1 MSTKGIFTALSG
13 AMAQSLKMD
22 TIANNIAN
30 VNTAGFK
37 RDQQTFGEYMT
48 AIEKEQQVIQVPR
61 VPASIE
67 SFYDINGGDKGF
79 VDSAGTY
86 TNFEQGSLKTT
97 GGKLDVALDGP
108 GFFEISTPQGIRLT
122 RAGGF
127 TIDGNGQ
134 LVNKEGHSVLLEK
147 ATTDGEPIDGDTTN
161 PDSRTAKFS
170 GQEQVYISDSGD
182 VFDGETKLG
191 RLSVLNVSNPES
203 LQKVGNNY
211 YDFKPNMAPQIS
223 SIANPSMKQGYIETS
238 NVNIINE
245 MTDMIMAQRVFEGTQ
260 KAIQVYDQMADK
272 LINQVGNTKG

>member
-1 MSTKGIFTALSG
+1 MSIKGIFTALSG
-13 AMAQSLKMD
+13 AMAQTLKMD

-37 RDQQTFGEYMT
+37 RDQQTFGEYLT

-67 SFYDINGGDKGF
+67 SFYDMNGGDKGF
-79 VDSAGTY
+79 VDSTGTY
-86 TNFEQGSLKTT
+86 TNFEQGSLKAT

-122 RAGGF
+122 RAGNF

-134 LVNKEGHSVLLEK
+134 LVNKDGHAVLLE
-147 ATTDGEPIDGDTTN
+147 N
-161 PDSRTAKFS
+161 PEGTSASALSADPEARTVKFS
-170 GQEQVYISDSGD
+170 GNQQVYISDAGE
-182 VFDGETKLG
+182 VFDGETKMG
-191 RLSVLNVSNPES
+191 KLSVLNVINTES
-203 LQKVGNNY
+203 LQKVGNNN
-211 YDFKPNMAPQIS
+211 YDFKPNMAPQVV
-223 SIANPSMKQGYIETS
+223 SIANPSLKQGYVETS

-260 KAIQVYDQMADK
+260 KAIQVYDQMSDK
-272 LINQVGNTKG
+272 LINQVGSVKG